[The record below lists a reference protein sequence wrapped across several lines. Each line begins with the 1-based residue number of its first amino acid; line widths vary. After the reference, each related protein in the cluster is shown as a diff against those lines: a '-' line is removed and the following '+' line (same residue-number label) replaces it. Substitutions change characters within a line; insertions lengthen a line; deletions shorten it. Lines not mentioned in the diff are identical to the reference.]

1 MCKKYIGLLLF
12 VVATMFVGCAE
23 DPFDWSGD
31 SERTVPKP
39 VEFSVKALGDNV
51 SASCLIEF
59 HDDDLP
65 ILETGFFYGKESNVN
80 FNTGERVITNWSSN
94 KFQTNDISTFYDDN
108 SNNNISYCY
117 VGAYITTSRGTV
129 TVGPTY
135 VEYRW

>member
-31 SERTVPKP
+31 SARTVPEP
-39 VEFSVKALGDNV
+39 IELSLQAVEDVV
-51 SASCLIEF
+51 YASCSIEY

-65 ILETGFFYGKESNVN
+65 ILDVGFFYGNNSKVN
-80 FNTGERVITNWSSN
+80 FDTGERVRTDWSSSN
-94 KFQTNDISTFYDDN
+94 FSTSEILLFPDY
-108 SNNNISYCY
+108 NNNLAYCY

-129 TVGPTY
+129 TVGPNY
-135 VEYRW
+135 VENRW